1 MYLLD
6 THYLLWSLYEPEKLS
21 KKAIELL
28 EDSNNIIFFS
38 AASIFEIVIKE
49 SIGKIKVEDNIANT
63 LIKSGFLELSIT
75 AKHAEN
81 LKSVPLL
88 HKDPFDRI
96 LLSQAIIE
104 SLTLITKD
112 HQLQQYKG
120 YYKNIVSL

>member
-28 EDSNNIIFFS
+28 EDSNNVIFFS
-38 AASIFEIVIKE
+38 SASIFEIVIKE
-49 SIGKIKVEDNIANT
+49 SIGKIKVEDNITNT
-63 LIKSGFLELSIT
+63 LIEAGFLELPIT

-81 LKSVPLL
+81 LKSIPLL

-96 LLSQAIIE
+96 LLSQAVIE

-112 HQLQQYKG
+112 NHLQQYKN
-120 YYKNIVSL
+120 YYKNIVNL